1 MGHRKQIAM
10 TRCNF
15 QESTAPASK
24 YLHKLEILC
33 DVIRAIF
40 HTVTSTPTAR
50 SACVSVFLCPIPVT
64 VTSVLCPSLVHAF
77 GKCRVSVCPSVR
89 LPICPCVSPS
99 FCQSYAGHCYRH
111 CYCCPSAGLPI
122 FPCVSPQ
129 SNACFGNACFRHNK
143 SNHCHCT
150 SLPRTA
156 YDTCITSRQNG
167 DPQPRGPATAIG
179 VRADT
184 CVSRST

>member
-1 MGHRKQIAM
+1 MGLRKQIGM

-40 HTVTSTPTAR
+40 HAVTSTPTAR
-50 SACVSVFLCPIPVT
+50 SACVSVCLCPVPVT

-99 FCQSYAGHCYRH
+99 FCHSYAGDC
-111 CYCCPSAGLPI
+111 SSSI
-122 FPCVSPQ
+122 
-129 SNACFGNACFRHNK
+129 SNQ
-143 SNHCHCT
+143 
-150 SLPRTA
+150 
-156 YDTCITSRQNG
+156 I
-167 DPQPRGPATAIG
+167 GPACQACLAHVTLCTVPHLATSTASDLRRG
-179 VRADT
+179 G
-184 CVSRST
+184 